1 MPRSFQV
8 TGDGGVPANAT
19 AVTGNLTVTGS
30 TGAGYLSLGPTV
42 TATPDA
48 STLNFPKG
56 DNRANNV
63 TVRLGPGGK
72 LGAVYVGPA
81 GKTAQVV
88 FDVTGY
94 FTPDALGDT
103 YHLKDPVRLLD
114 SRDGNGLVGPLDT
127 STPRTFQV
135 TGRSG
140 IPASATAVTGNLT
153 VVGQTSA
160 GFAFLGPT
168 ASATPSSSTLNVPA
182 GDTRANGVTV
192 KLGAGG
198 TLSAVWAGKP
208 GSTAQLVFDLTGYF
222 TADGSGLR
230 YFAIQPVRVVD
241 SREWLGTR
249 GALWTNEPVTLSI
262 RENALV
268 SASAIGFSA
277 NLTIVKQTSRG
288 YAFLGP
294 SAPASPTSSTINAPK
309 GDTRANGLDIA
320 LSPSGDLDLVW
331 VGKRNST
338 AHFVLDVTGY
348 WK

>member
-8 TGDGGVPANAT
+8 TGTGGVPANAT

-56 DNRANNV
+56 DTRANNV

-72 LGAVYVGPA
+72 LGAVYAGPA
-81 GKTAQVV
+81 GKTAQGV

-114 SRDGNGLVGPLDT
+114 SRSGNGLVGPLDT

-140 IPASATAVTGNLT
+140 IPADATAVTGNLT
-153 VVGQTSA
+153 VVGQTTA
-160 GFAFLGPT
+160 GFAFVGPT
-168 ASATPSSSTLNVPA
+168 AAASPSSSTLNVPA

-198 TLSAVWAGKP
+198 TLSAVWSGKP

-222 TADGSGLR
+222 TANGSGLR
-230 YFAIQPVRVVD
+230 YFAIQPVRVLD
-241 SREWLGTR
+241 SREWLGAP

-277 NLTIVKQTSRG
+277 NLTIVKQTSGG

-294 SAPASPTSSTINAPK
+294 SASATPRSSTINAPK

-320 LSPSGDLDLVW
+320 LSSSGDLDLVW
-331 VGKRNST
+331 VGKHNST